1 MSYIPILGL
10 YLPPVVCRRAHVLYT
25 YTRFVFT
32 SSCLLEGACLIYLYS
47 VRIYLQLFVGGRMS
61 YLHIVLCLCFVFLRL
76 MYPMLPVFLHC
87 PFLIA
92 PSIFSNVYFQCVALH
107 LLWTLYRETIS
118 FRFPQDKATRDIDRQ
133 FLLGPAFLVTPVL
146 EEVLLKYWIKLHL
159 SYTMFKEKR
168 YYRGNQ
174 KS

>member
-1 MSYIPILGL
+1 MSYIPIFGS
-10 YLPPVVCRRAHVLYT
+10 YLPPVVCRRAHVL
-25 YTRFVFT
+25 FT
-32 SSCLLEGACLIYLYS
+32 YS
-47 VRIYLQLFVGGRMS
+47 VVSLF
-61 YLHIVLCLCFVFLRL
+61 CFPSLV
-76 MYPMLPVFLHC
+76 YPMLPVFLHC

-146 EEVLLKYWIKLHL
+146 EEVLLKYWIKWHL
-159 SYTMFKEKR
+159 SYTMFKEKI